1 MRDTFILLTVTLS
14 VRCESAPQV
23 TGLPVVNQVTHG
35 PRKEAEVPEEVVEEP
50 RLAVFSATV

>member
-1 MRDTFILLTVTLS
+1 MRDTFILLTVILS

-35 PRKEAEVPEEVVEEP
+35 PRTEAEVLEEVVEEP
-50 RLAVFSATV
+50 RLAVFSATM